1 MACPEFDR
9 TGLCK
14 AVGRCPFPH
23 VDRSS
28 SSGAGEGK
36 KKVAPVKP
44 KRKSLG
50 KTPDCSKKSKVA
62 AGMGVR
68 YYTEQD
74 KEEKLEEG
82 EEDLSGGDEIS
93 EAKRKRLLRKIE
105 LAKQGWTGV
114 TVTPAAGHDLGHDPG
129 LDESGP
135 YEQMP
140 EEEEVVERP
149 PVCSLGD
156 FISLAGHSSVE
167 EEVVTDFCSTQTR
180 AADEWE
186 EELNKWVEELDRHG
200 DICST
205 QTRADEEERDLNKW
219 VGDMFDRLRVKHME
233 DDAIMMRNILKMSGA
248 APTSPAAIQQGKLRS
263 PGLRVLTGRVGK
275 VLMFQCRDTILVL
288 AFEIQC
294 RNNSPGEGVGF
305 SAFD

>member
-1 MACPEFDR
+1 VRTVRISTLRFPLRPQFAPHSSVATALMGQIAHNGESLISATTHCSILRHVMACPEFDR

-114 TVTPAAGHDLGHDPG
+114 TVTPAPGPDPGHDPG

-140 EEEEVVERP
+140 EEEEEVMARP
-149 PVCSLGD
+149 PVGSLGD
-156 FISLAGHSSVE
+156 FISLAGYSSEE
-167 EEVVTDFCSTQTR
+167 EEVAT
-180 AADEWE
+180 A
-186 EELNKWVEELDRHG
+186 NGNH
-200 DICST
+200 
-205 QTRADEEERDLNKW
+205 
-219 VGDMFDRLRVKHME
+219 RL
-233 DDAIMMRNILKMSGA
+233 I
-248 APTSPAAIQQGKLRS
+248 
-263 PGLRVLTGRVGK
+263 
-275 VLMFQCRDTILVL
+275 
-288 AFEIQC
+288 
-294 RNNSPGEGVGF
+294 
-305 SAFD
+305 

>member
-1 MACPEFDR
+1 MKE
-9 TGLCK
+9 
-14 AVGRCPFPH
+14 PH
-23 VDRSS
+23 NIDLS
-28 SSGAGEGK
+28 
-36 KKVAPVKP
+36 
-44 KRKSLG
+44 
-50 KTPDCSKKSKVA
+50 
-62 AGMGVR
+62 
-68 YYTEQD
+68 
-74 KEEKLEEG
+74 
-82 EEDLSGGDEIS
+82 EDLSGGDEIS
-93 EAKRKRLLRKIE
+93 EAKRKKLLRKNE
-105 LAKQGWTGV
+105 LAKQGWSGV
-114 TVTPAAGHDLGHDPG
+114 IVTPAPGHDPGHDPG
-129 LDESGP
+129 LDKSGP

-200 DICST
+200 DFCST

-219 VGDMFDRLRVKHME
+219 VGDIFEGLRVKHME

>member
-1 MACPEFDR
+1 MKE
-9 TGLCK
+9 
-14 AVGRCPFPH
+14 PH
-23 VDRSS
+23 NIDLS
-28 SSGAGEGK
+28 
-36 KKVAPVKP
+36 
-44 KRKSLG
+44 
-50 KTPDCSKKSKVA
+50 
-62 AGMGVR
+62 
-68 YYTEQD
+68 
-74 KEEKLEEG
+74 
-82 EEDLSGGDEIS
+82 EDLSGGDEIS
-93 EAKRKRLLRKIE
+93 EAKRKKLLRKNE
-105 LAKQGWTGV
+105 LAKQGRTGV
-114 TVTPAAGHDLGHDPG
+114 IVTPAPGHDPGHDPG
-129 LDESGP
+129 LDKSGP

-140 EEEEVVERP
+140 EEEEVVARP
-149 PVCSLGD
+149 PVGSLGD

-200 DICST
+200 DFCST
-205 QTRADEEERDLNKW
+205 QTRADEEGRDLNKW
-219 VGDMFDRLRVKHME
+219 VGDIFEGLRAKHME